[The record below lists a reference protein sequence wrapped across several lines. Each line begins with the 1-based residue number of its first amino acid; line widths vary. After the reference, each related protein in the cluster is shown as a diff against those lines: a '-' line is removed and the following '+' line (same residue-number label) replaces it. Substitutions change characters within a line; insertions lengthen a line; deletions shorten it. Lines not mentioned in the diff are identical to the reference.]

1 MEDSA
6 VCAGHALSQD
16 EKRGTCRAL
25 KELALISSCSGCI
38 KRQALISK
46 LVLIMFVD
54 ESIEG
59 HVIQQESKKIRE
71 QGSCDKQVV
80 YRHGVFFLDDQTPDI
95 ENIVTDRDTENAGQ
109 FLVGM
114 FDALFKYR
122 TVCAMVPR
130 PSSTKATAK

>member
-6 VCAGHALSQD
+6 VCAGHALPQD

-25 KELALISSCSGCI
+25 KELALISPCGGRI
-38 KRQALISK
+38 ERQAFVAEPVAVMLINEMVERHIVQK
-46 LVLIMFVD
+46 EIW
-54 ESIEG
+54 
-59 HVIQQESKKIRE
+59 QARE
-71 QGSCDKQVV
+71 HGRRHEQVV
-80 YRHGVFFLDDQTPDI
+80 YRHGVFFFDDQAPDI